1 MDDNKNKLNSELSET
16 GADTAADKRFDV
28 LDHIDLDDLSA
39 DSRSGDADEF
49 LEDIFGTNTSKMGAG
64 KDKKRNSGAYQNGKM
79 TAEAASE
86 PTVLPDPS
94 AFSDTASVKAS
105 MSETGTIEIA
115 KKSSPGKASAA
126 GTNPGAKPGAA
137 SGGKVGAVSMAQVK
151 KLAST
156 VTALLEG
163 GKLSSAIDIVL
174 SLRGANRTA
183 LRENVSVTIPLGS
196 RDSDLRRISAGALIQ
211 SYLDNG
217 KIVRRDIED
226 KLYAIIESSEPE
238 YDDDD
243 EIIEQTPADILYKV
257 TACMAFVAELTERS
271 GNHPDEKN
279 AMYAAGDS
287 VLDQFMADNMAE
299 VQKKNKKRLAVLSE
313 AIKASGGQVAQ
324 KFAYYYEASKK
335 SAQSPVMSFIG
346 DALAFRVAL
355 GVISVLCLLT
365 LGFYIFTKSPLL
377 TFVAKDSAIMI
388 FVIMAEVF
396 FMIGMAL
403 LCVIIGFGGRMRAL
417 KKTGKKSK

>member
-16 GADTAADKRFDV
+16 GTDLTADKRFDV
-28 LDHIDLDDLSA
+28 LDQIDLDDLSA
-39 DSRSGDADEF
+39 DSRADDADDF
-49 LEDIFGTNTSKMGAG
+49 LEDFFGTNAPDNGTAKGRGTSK
-64 KDKKRNSGAYQNGKM
+64 SGKM
-79 TAEAASE
+79 TAEAGSE
-86 PTVLPDPS
+86 S
-94 AFSDTASVKAS
+94 AAVSDSGAVKAS
-105 MSETGTIEIA
+105 MSETGTFEIA
-115 KKSSPGKASAA
+115 KKKTPAKTGAVANASAKA
-126 GTNPGAKPGAA
+126 PAVNAA
-137 SGGKVGAVSMAQVK
+137 QIQKISH
-151 KLAST
+151 T

-163 GKLSSAIDIVL
+163 GKLSSAIDIIL
-174 SLRGANRTA
+174 SLRGVNRTA
-183 LRENVSVTIPLGS
+183 VKENVSVTIPLGS
-196 RDSDLRRISAGALIQ
+196 RDSDLRRIAAGALIQ
-211 SYLDNG
+211 SYLENG

-313 AIKASGGQVAQ
+313 AIKASGGQVAV
-324 KFAYYYEASKK
+324 KFEHYYEASRK
-335 SAQSPVMSFIG
+335 SAQSPVMRFIG
-346 DALAFRVAL
+346 DALAFRVTL
-355 GVISVLCLLT
+355 GVIGVLCLLT
-365 LGFYIFTKSPLL
+365 LGFYLFTKSPLL
-377 TFVAKDSAIMI
+377 TFVAKDSAVMV

-417 KKTGKKSK
+417 KKSEKKSK